1 MSGDPTLERIAQ
13 GNGLALCAAGPW
25 TARFAPDLERIVAE
39 AEKLAG
45 SRPNI
50 FIDVSQVSK
59 LDTFGAW
66 LIERLRRSLT
76 QGGVEAK
83 IAGLSANYSSLVD
96 EVRRVKASPAL
107 ETSSVTITGMLDQI
121 GRSVA
126 GIGGTLVSLIDMLGA
141 VLAAAGRCLIHP
153 AGFRLTSTVHHLEQV
168 CWRAVPIVVL
178 ITFLIGCI
186 ISQQGIFHFRQF
198 GADIFVVDML
208 GVLVLREIGVLL
220 VAIMVAGRSG
230 SAYTAEL
237 GSMKMREEID
247 ALRTMG
253 FDPIEVLILPRMLAL
268 VLALPILAFLGAMA
282 ALYGGGLV
290 AWLYGGVD
298 PEAFLLRLRDA
309 ISIDH
314 FIVGMI
320 KAPVMAAVIGIVACV
335 EGLAVQGSAESL
347 GPAHDLLG
355 GEGYLLRHRDGR
367 RVRDLLRIDRNV
379 TMALQPASDAIIRVR
394 DITVQFGKNRILDG
408 LNLDVKRGEILGF
421 VGPSGAGK
429 SVLTRTIIGLV
440 PKVAG
445 SIEVFG
451 VDLDAADAKARRGV
465 ERRWGVLFQ
474 QGALFSSLTVR
485 QNIQFPVR
493 EYLSLSQRL
502 LDEITIA
509 KLGMVGLKPEV
520 VDRYPVGT
528 LRRHDQARGAGARA
542 GARSGT
548 GVPR

>member
-1 MSGDPTLERIAQ
+1 MPRVPAGSPRDGGAGDGSVNGDPTLERIAR

-25 TARFAPDLERIVAE
+25 IARHAAVLEEIVTD
-39 AEKLAG
+39 AEKLGG

-50 FIDVSQVSK
+50 FIDVSQVSR

-76 QGGVEAK
+76 TRSGVEAQ
-83 IAGLSANYSSLVD
+83 IAGLSANYSSLVN
-96 EVRRVKASPAL
+96 EVRRVKTAPPTESEP
-107 ETSSVTITGMLDQI
+107 VTISGMLEGV
-121 GRSVA
+121 GRSVV
-126 GIGGTLVSLIDMLGA
+126 GVGGTFVGLIDMLGA
-141 VLAAAGRCLIHP
+141 VLAAAGNVLIHP
-153 AGFRLTSTVHHLEQV
+153 GSFRLTSTIHHLEQV
-168 CWRAVPIVVL
+168 CWRAVPIIVL

-309 ISIDH
+309 ISINH
-314 FIVGMI
+314 FVVGMI

-347 GPAHDLLG
+347 GQHTTSSVVKG
-355 GEGYLLRHRDGR
+355 IFFVIVMDG
-367 RVRDLLRIDRNV
+367 VF
-379 TMALQPASDAIIRVR
+379 AI
-394 DITVQFGKNRILDG
+394 F
-408 LNLDVKRGEILGF
+408 F
-421 VGPSGAGK
+421 AA
-429 SVLTRTIIGLV
+429 IG
-440 PKVAG
+440 
-445 SIEVFG
+445 
-451 VDLDAADAKARRGV
+451 
-465 ERRWGVLFQ
+465 
-474 QGALFSSLTVR
+474 
-485 QNIQFPVR
+485 
-493 EYLSLSQRL
+493 
-502 LDEITIA
+502 
-509 KLGMVGLKPEV
+509 M
-520 VDRYPVGT
+520 
-528 LRRHDQARGAGARA
+528 
-542 GARSGT
+542 
-548 GVPR
+548 

>member
-1 MSGDPTLERIAQ
+1 VSGDPTLERVAQ

-25 TARFAPDLERIVAE
+25 TATFAPVLERMVAD
-39 AEKLAG
+39 AEKLRG
-45 SRPNI
+45 SRPDI
-50 FIDVSQVSK
+50 SIDVSQVSR

-76 QGGVEAK
+76 DGGVEPA

-96 EVRRVKASPAL
+96 EVRRVKASPEDVGPRL
-107 ETSSVTITGMLDQI
+107 TITGMLEQI

-126 GIGGTLVSLIDMLGA
+126 GFATTILQLIDMLGA
-141 VLAAAGRCLIHP
+141 VLAAAGRVMIRP
-153 AGFRLTSTVHHLEQV
+153 TTFRLTSTVHHLEQV
-168 CWRAVPIVVL
+168 CWRAVPIVGL

-186 ISQQGIFHFRQF
+186 ISQQGLFHFRRF

-253 FDPIEVLILPRMLAL
+253 FDPIEVLVLPRMLAL
-268 VLALPILAFLGAMA
+268 IIALPILAFLGAMA

-314 FIVGMI
+314 FIVGMV

-335 EGLAVQGSAESL
+335 EGLAVEGSAESL
-347 GPAHDLLG
+347 GQHTTSSVVKSIFFVIVM
-355 GEGYLLRHRDGR
+355 DG
-367 RVRDLLRIDRNV
+367 VF
-379 TMALQPASDAIIRVR
+379 AI
-394 DITVQFGKNRILDG
+394 F
-408 LNLDVKRGEILGF
+408 F
-421 VGPSGAGK
+421 AA
-429 SVLTRTIIGLV
+429 IG
-440 PKVAG
+440 
-445 SIEVFG
+445 I
-451 VDLDAADAKARRGV
+451 
-465 ERRWGVLFQ
+465 
-474 QGALFSSLTVR
+474 
-485 QNIQFPVR
+485 
-493 EYLSLSQRL
+493 
-502 LDEITIA
+502 
-509 KLGMVGLKPEV
+509 
-520 VDRYPVGT
+520 
-528 LRRHDQARGAGARA
+528 
-542 GARSGT
+542 
-548 GVPR
+548 

>member
-1 MSGDPTLERIAQ
+1 V
-13 GNGLALCAAGPW
+13 
-25 TARFAPDLERIVAE
+25 LERIVAD

-45 SRPNI
+45 SRPDI
-50 FIDVSQVSK
+50 QIDVSQVSR

-76 QGGVEAK
+76 QGSAEPD
-83 IAGLSANYSSLVD
+83 IAGLSTNYASLVD
-96 EVRRVKASPAL
+96 EVRRVNSAPAA
-107 ETSSVTITGMLDQI
+107 ERAPVTIAGMLGTL

-126 GIGGTLVSLIDMLGA
+126 TIGDTFVGLIDMLGA
-141 VLAAAGRCLIHP
+141 VLAASARVLLHP
-153 AGFRLTSTVHHLEQV
+153 RSFRLTSTVHHLEQV
-168 CWRAVPIVVL
+168 CWRAVPIIVL

-186 ISQQGIFHFRQF
+186 ISQQGIFHFRRF

-268 VLALPILAFLGAMA
+268 VIAMPILAFLGAMA

-314 FIVGMI
+314 FTVGMI

-347 GPAHDLLG
+347 GQHTTASVVKG
-355 GEGYLLRHRDGR
+355 IFFVIVMDG
-367 RVRDLLRIDRNV
+367 VF
-379 TMALQPASDAIIRVR
+379 AI
-394 DITVQFGKNRILDG
+394 F
-408 LNLDVKRGEILGF
+408 F
-421 VGPSGAGK
+421 AA
-429 SVLTRTIIGLV
+429 IG
-440 PKVAG
+440 
-445 SIEVFG
+445 I
-451 VDLDAADAKARRGV
+451 
-465 ERRWGVLFQ
+465 
-474 QGALFSSLTVR
+474 
-485 QNIQFPVR
+485 
-493 EYLSLSQRL
+493 
-502 LDEITIA
+502 
-509 KLGMVGLKPEV
+509 
-520 VDRYPVGT
+520 
-528 LRRHDQARGAGARA
+528 
-542 GARSGT
+542 
-548 GVPR
+548 

>member
-1 MSGDPTLERIAQ
+1 VNGDPTLERIAQ

-25 TARFAPDLERIVAE
+25 IASFAPTLEAIVSD

-50 FIDVSQVSK
+50 FIDVSQVSR

-76 QGGVEAK
+76 HGNVEAK
-83 IAGLSANYSSLVD
+83 IAGLSANYASLVD
-96 EVRRVKASPAL
+96 EVRRVSAAPPDERSP
-107 ETSSVTITGMLDQI
+107 VTVTGMLAQV
-121 GRSVA
+121 GRSV
-126 GIGGTLVSLIDMLGA
+126 VSVGETFVGLIDMLGA
-141 VLAAAGRCLIHP
+141 VLAAGGRVLLHP
-153 AGFRLTSTVHHLEQV
+153 RDFRLTSTVHHLEQV
-168 CWRAVPIVVL
+168 CWRAVPIIVL

-186 ISQQGIFHFRQF
+186 ISQQGIFHFRRF

-253 FDPIEVLILPRMLAL
+253 FDPIEVLILPRLLAL
-268 VLALPILAFLGAMA
+268 VIALPILAFLGAMA

-314 FIVGMI
+314 FVVGII

-347 GPAHDLLG
+347 GSHTTASVVKG
-355 GEGYLLRHRDGR
+355 IFFVIVMDG
-367 RVRDLLRIDRNV
+367 VFAIFF
-379 TMALQPASDAIIRVR
+379 AS
-394 DITVQFGKNRILDG
+394 
-408 LNLDVKRGEILGF
+408 
-421 VGPSGAGK
+421 
-429 SVLTRTIIGLV
+429 IG
-440 PKVAG
+440 
-445 SIEVFG
+445 I
-451 VDLDAADAKARRGV
+451 
-465 ERRWGVLFQ
+465 
-474 QGALFSSLTVR
+474 
-485 QNIQFPVR
+485 
-493 EYLSLSQRL
+493 
-502 LDEITIA
+502 
-509 KLGMVGLKPEV
+509 
-520 VDRYPVGT
+520 
-528 LRRHDQARGAGARA
+528 
-542 GARSGT
+542 
-548 GVPR
+548 